1 MTLRVL
7 LALLVAMLAIAVSTT
22 AVARKFDMNFS
33 DESAQFKYDFLIG
46 ATNYGRTE
54 LGVGF
59 IYNEDDNNLAEISLQ
74 VIDQA
79 GSKTPGL
86 ELGVGPKV
94 YAADTNAGDVAAV
107 GLGGQLRYK
116 NPRVPRVIYV
126 GMFYFAPGIVSFL
139 DAEDMY
145 EFAVRLQYEVL
156 PSANAYVGYRKI
168 EVEFE
173 KIGDVEIDD
182 SVHVGLEFK
191 F

>member
-1 MTLRVL
+1 MKLRVL
-7 LALLVAMLAIAVSTT
+7 FALLVTLSVISTT
-22 AVARKFDMNFS
+22 ATARKFDLNFS
-33 DESAQFKYDFLIG
+33 DTSAQFKYDFLVG

-59 IYNEDDNNLAEISLQ
+59 IYNEDNNNLAELGLQ

-86 ELGVGPKV
+86 ELGVGPKI
-94 YAADTNAGDVAAV
+94 YIADTDAGDAAAV
-107 GLGGQLRYK
+107 GLGGQLQYK
-116 NPRVPRVIYV
+116 YPGLPRVVYV

-145 EFAVRLQYEVL
+145 EFAVRLKYELL

-173 KIGDVEIDD
+173 KTGDTVIDD
-182 SVHVGLEFK
+182 SAHVGLEFK